1 MFSNF
6 ISLGS
11 ACLTASS
18 MSKYG
23 LRSWSGPFDWLVT
36 DSLQWV
42 LHYMENEFKDFLLKD
57 NLERMAEYPKAF
69 RDKTSGFV
77 FHHDYEY
84 PFEYKYDELKQR
96 YQKRIDRFIDAVEK
110 PTCFLRSVIRP
121 EEIEYITGEG
131 YQYINDVIRKKN
143 SKNEIIFLVRKDVEL
158 TKPIQFRH
166 YIMPGAYTG
175 GIGKVIRN
183 WFDDS
188 DEFQEYCFRN
198 YDVTE
203 LMKNVAFD
211 RKHIETEYQT
221 VQLRYWTL
229 LKLIDFDSMNVKLPK
244 EIIIY
249 GAGNIGQFFY
259 GKIKAKCKVKCFVDK
274 QSYGSSIDGIPII
287 RLDEVDDLGRTAFV
301 ITAVYDYENICTK
314 IKKYNEKAEIILLD
328 ELLK

>member
-42 LHYMENEFKDFLLKD
+42 LHYMENDFEDFLLRD
-57 NLERMAEYPKAF
+57 NLERIDEYPKAF
-69 RDKTSGFV
+69 RDKVSGFV

-84 PFEYKYDELKQR
+84 PFEEKYDELKQR
-96 YQKRIDRFIDAVEK
+96 YQKRIDRFISAVEK
-110 PTCFLRSVIRP
+110 PTCFLRSVISP
-121 EEIEYITGEG
+121 NDIEYIAGE

-143 SKNEIIFLVRKDVEL
+143 SKSEIVFLVRKDVEIMS
-158 TKPIQFRH
+158 PIRFRH

-175 GIGKVIRN
+175 GVGKVIRN
-183 WFDDS
+183 WFDGAG
-188 DEFQEYCFRN
+188 EFLEYCFHN
-198 YDVTE
+198 YDVMD

-211 RKHIETEYQT
+211 RKHMETEYQI

-229 LKLIDFDSMNVKLPK
+229 LKLIDFDLANVKLPK

-249 GAGNIGQFFY
+249 GAGNIGKTFY
-259 GKIKAKCKVKCFVDK
+259 HKIKSKCKVKCFVDK
-274 QSYGSSIDGIPII
+274 VSYGSSIDGIPVK
-287 RLDEVDDLGRTAFV
+287 RLDEVDYREGTAFI
-301 ITAVYDYENICTK
+301 ITAVYDYESICK
-314 IKKYNEKAEIILLD
+314 RIREYDEKVEIISLD
-328 ELLK
+328 ELLI